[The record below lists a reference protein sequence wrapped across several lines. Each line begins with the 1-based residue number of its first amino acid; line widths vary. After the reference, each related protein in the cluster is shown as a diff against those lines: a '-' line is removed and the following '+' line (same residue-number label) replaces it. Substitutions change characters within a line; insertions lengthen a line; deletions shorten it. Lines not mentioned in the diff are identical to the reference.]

1 MRTVVNSTPGATIVS
16 SMSLEI
22 EIARA
27 AETLARGGVLAIPTD
42 TLYGLAADALN
53 TDALD
58 RVYVAKGR
66 PADMPL
72 PVLVSGWEQAL
83 QVTAVAPD
91 TESLA
96 RRLAESY
103 WPGSLTMVLPAAPG
117 LPERLTAGRDT
128 VAVRMPDHPVPLALA
143 ETLGR
148 PITGTS
154 ANRSGEPDITD
165 PDELRRILA
174 PRVDGIIVSGP
185 KPVGG
190 ASTIVTVSGDGVSL
204 LREGVLPYAQVLAT
218 IKTAG
223 PVEQ

>member
-1 MRTVVNSTPGATIVS
+1 MDFQT
-16 SMSLEI
+16 

-27 AETLARGGVLAIPTD
+27 AEILATGGVLAIPTD

-53 TDALD
+53 PNALE
-58 RVYVAKGR
+58 RVYAAKGR

-72 PVLVSGWEQAL
+72 PVLVSGWEQAI
-83 QVTAVAPD
+83 QVAVVSPD
-91 TESLA
+91 SETLA
-96 RRLAESY
+96 RRLAETY
-103 WPGSLTMVLPAAPG
+103 WPGSLTLVLPAAPG
-117 LPERLTAGRDT
+117 LPQRLTAGRDT

-143 ETLGR
+143 AALGR

-190 ASTIVTVSGDGVSL
+190 ASTIVAVASDGISL
-204 LREGVLPYAQVLAT
+204 LREGVLPYERVLAT
-218 IKTAG
+218 LESFGTVG
-223 PVEQ
+223 

>member
-1 MRTVVNSTPGATIVS
+1 MDFQT
-16 SMSLEI
+16 EI
-22 EIARA
+22 RRA
-27 AETLARGGVLAIPTD
+27 VATLARGGVLAIPTD

-53 TDALD
+53 PDALD
-58 RVYVAKGR
+58 HVYAAKGR

-83 QVTAVAPD
+83 QVAVVSPD
-91 TESLA
+91 CELFA
-96 RRLAESY
+96 QRLAETY

-143 ETLGR
+143 DALGC

-190 ASTIVTVSGDGVSL
+190 ASTIVTVSADGISL
-204 LREGVLPYAQVLAT
+204 LREGVLPYAQVRASLGT
-218 IKTAG
+218 VG
-223 PVEQ
+223 PVE

>member
-1 MRTVVNSTPGATIVS
+1 MNFQT
-16 SMSLEI
+16 EI
-22 EIARA
+22 SRA
-27 AETLARGGVLAIPTD
+27 AETLAQGGVLAIPTD

-53 TDALD
+53 PDALD
-58 RVYVAKGR
+58 RVYIAKGR

-72 PVLVSGWEQAL
+72 PVLVSGWEQSV
-83 QVTAVAPD
+83 QVATVSPEIE
-91 TESLA
+91 TLA
-96 RRLAESY
+96 RRLAETY

-117 LPERLTAGRDT
+117 LPSRLTAGRNT

-154 ANRSGEPDITD
+154 ANRSGEPDITN

-174 PRVDGIIVSGP
+174 TRVDGIIVSGP

-190 ASTIVTVSGDGVSL
+190 ASTIVAVTASGLSL
-204 LREGVLPYAQVLAT
+204 LREGVLPYDRVCETLET
-218 IKTAG
+218 ME
-223 PVEQ
+223 PVE

>member
-1 MRTVVNSTPGATIVS
+1 MNFQT
-16 SMSLEI
+16 EI
-22 EIARA
+22 SRA
-27 AETLARGGVLAIPTD
+27 AETLAQGGVLAIPTD

-53 TDALD
+53 PDALD
-58 RVYVAKGR
+58 RVYAAKGR

-83 QVTAVAPD
+83 QVVEVSPES
-91 TESLA
+91 ESLA
-96 RRLAESY
+96 RRLAETY
-103 WPGSLTMVLPAAPG
+103 WPGSLTLVLPAVPG

-143 ETLGR
+143 AVLGR

-154 ANRSGEPDITD
+154 ANRSGEPDIVD
-165 PDELRRILA
+165 PDELYRVLA

-190 ASTIVTVSGDGVSL
+190 ASTIVAVSGDGISL
-204 LREGVLPYAQVLAT
+204 LREGILPYERVLAT
-218 IKTAG
+218 LETIG
-223 PVEQ
+223 PVD

>member
-1 MRTVVNSTPGATIVS
+1 MDSRA
-16 SMSLEI
+16 

-27 AETLARGGVLAIPTD
+27 AEVLSGGGVVAIPTD

-53 TDALD
+53 PDAVE

-72 PVLVSGWEQAL
+72 PVLVSGWEQAT
-83 QVTAVAPD
+83 QVAAVPAD
-91 TESLA
+91 TQPVARKLA
-96 RRLAESY
+96 DAY

-128 VAVRMPDHPVPLALA
+128 IAVRMPDHPAPLALA
-143 ETLGR
+143 KALGR

-165 PDELRRILA
+165 PDELQRIIGS
-174 PRVDGIIVSGP
+174 RVDGIIATGP
-185 KPVGG
+185 PPQGT
-190 ASTIVTVSGDGVSL
+190 ASTIVAVSAGHVAL
-204 LREGVLPYAQVLAT
+204 LREGALPYEEILAT
-218 IKTAG
+218 VGLTEA
-223 PVEQ
+223 PR

>member
-1 MRTVVNSTPGATIVS
+1 MPDADLPDGGTIALR
-16 SMSLEI
+16 MDFQTEI
-22 EIARA
+22 NRA
-27 AETLARGGVLAIPTD
+27 ADTLARGGVLAIPTD

-53 TDALD
+53 PDALD
-58 RVYVAKGR
+58 RVYAAKGR

-83 QVTAVAPD
+83 QVTVVSPD
-91 TESLA
+91 AELIT
-96 RRLAESY
+96 RRLAETY

-128 VAVRMPDHPVPLALA
+128 VAVRMPDHPVPLDLA
-143 ETLGR
+143 KTLGR

-190 ASTIVTVSGDGVSL
+190 ASTIVAVSGDGIRL
-204 LREGVLPYAQVLAT
+204 LREGVLPYEHVCVTLET
-218 IKTAG
+218 G
-223 PVEQ
+223 RPVD

>member
-1 MRTVVNSTPGATIVS
+1 MNFQT
-16 SMSLEI
+16 EI
-22 EIARA
+22 TRA
-27 AETLARGGVLAIPTD
+27 AEALAQGGVLAIPTD

-53 TDALD
+53 PDALD
-58 RVYVAKGR
+58 RVYAAKGR

-83 QVTAVAPD
+83 QVVEVSP
-91 TESLA
+91 ESELLA
-96 RRLAESY
+96 RRLAEIY
-103 WPGSLTMVLPAAPG
+103 WPGSLTMVLPAVPG

-143 ETLGR
+143 AALGR

-190 ASTIVTVSGDGVSL
+190 ASTIVAVSADGTSL
-204 LREGVLPYAQVLAT
+204 LREGILPYERVLASLET
-218 IKTAG
+218 IG
-223 PVEQ
+223 QVD

>member
-1 MRTVVNSTPGATIVS
+1 MDFQT
-16 SMSLEI
+16 EI
-22 EIARA
+22 SRA
-27 AETLARGGVLAIPTD
+27 VETLSRGGVLAIPTD

-53 TDALD
+53 PDALD
-58 RVYVAKGR
+58 RVYAAKGR

-72 PVLVSGWEQAL
+72 PVLVSGWEHVL
-83 QVTAVAPD
+83 QVAAVSPD
-91 TESLA
+91 SELIVL
-96 RRLAESY
+96 RLAETY

-117 LPERLTAGRDT
+117 LPQRLTAGRDT

-143 ETLGR
+143 RALGR

-165 PDELRRILA
+165 PEELRRILA

-190 ASTIVTVSGDGVSL
+190 ASTIVAITGGDVSL
-204 LREGVLPYAQVLAT
+204 LREGVLPYEQVLAALET
-218 IKTAG
+218 VE
-223 PVEQ
+223 PVE

>member
-1 MRTVVNSTPGATIVS
+1 MDFQT
-16 SMSLEI
+16 EI
-22 EIARA
+22 TRA
-27 AETLARGGVLAIPTD
+27 AETLAQGGVLAIPTD

-53 TDALD
+53 PDALD
-58 RVYVAKGR
+58 RVYAAKGR

-72 PVLVSGWEQAL
+72 PVLVAGWEQTL
-83 QVTAVAPD
+83 QVAAVSAD
-91 TESLA
+91 GELLA
-96 RRLAESY
+96 RHLAEAY
-103 WPGSLTMVLPAAPG
+103 WPGSLTMVLTAAPG

-143 ETLGR
+143 AALGR

-190 ASTIVTVSGDGVSL
+190 ASTIVTVSGDGISL
-204 LREGVLPYAQVLAT
+204 LREGILPYERVLAT
-218 IKTAG
+218 LETVG
-223 PVEQ
+223 PVD

>member
-1 MRTVVNSTPGATIVS
+1 MNFQT
-16 SMSLEI
+16 EI
-22 EIARA
+22 NRA
-27 AETLARGGVLAIPTD
+27 AETLAQGGVLAIPTD
-42 TLYGLAADALN
+42 TLYGLAADALSP
-53 TDALD
+53 DALD
-58 RVYVAKGR
+58 RVYAAKGR

-83 QVTAVAPD
+83 QVVSVSPEA
-91 TESLA
+91 ELLA
-96 RRLAESY
+96 GRLAEAY
-103 WPGSLTMVLPAAPG
+103 WPGSLTMVLPAIPG

-143 ETLGR
+143 TALGR

-165 PDELRRILA
+165 PDELRRVLA

-190 ASTIVTVSGDGVSL
+190 ASTIVAVSSDGISL
-204 LREGVLPYAQVLAT
+204 LREGVLPYERVLAT
-218 IKTAG
+218 LETVG
-223 PVEQ
+223 PVD

>member
-1 MRTVVNSTPGATIVS
+1 MDFQT
-16 SMSLEI
+16 EI
-22 EIARA
+22 TRA
-27 AETLARGGVLAIPTD
+27 ADTLALGGVLAIPTD

-53 TDALD
+53 PDALD
-58 RVYVAKGR
+58 RVYAAKGR

-72 PVLVSGWEQAL
+72 PVLVVGWEHTL
-83 QVTAVAPD
+83 QVAAVSAD
-91 TESLA
+91 IESLA
-96 RRLAESY
+96 RRLANAY

-143 ETLGR
+143 AALGR

-165 PDELRRILA
+165 PDQLRRILA
-174 PRVDGIIVSGP
+174 PRVDGIIVCGP

-190 ASTIVTVSGDGVSL
+190 ASTIVAVSGDGISL
-204 LREGVLPYAQVLAT
+204 LREGVLPYECVLAT
-218 IKTAG
+218 LETGG
-223 PVEQ
+223 PVD

>member
-1 MRTVVNSTPGATIVS
+1 MDFQTEIRRAT
-16 SMSLEI
+16 
-22 EIARA
+22 
-27 AETLARGGVLAIPTD
+27 ETLARGGVLAIPTD

-53 TDALD
+53 PDALD
-58 RVYVAKGR
+58 RVYAAKGR

-83 QVTAVAPD
+83 QVAAASPD
-91 TESLA
+91 TELLA
-96 RRLAESY
+96 HRLADTY
-103 WPGSLTMVLPAAPG
+103 WPGSLTMVLPAVPG

-143 ETLGR
+143 QALGR

-174 PRVDGIIVSGP
+174 PRVDGIIVSRP
-185 KPVGG
+185 
-190 ASTIVTVSGDGVSL
+190 
-204 LREGVLPYAQVLAT
+204 
-218 IKTAG
+218 
-223 PVEQ
+223 

>member
-1 MRTVVNSTPGATIVS
+1 MDFQT
-16 SMSLEI
+16 EI
-22 EIARA
+22 TRA
-27 AETLARGGVLAIPTD
+27 AETLAQGGVLAIPTD

-53 TDALD
+53 PDALD
-58 RVYVAKGR
+58 RVYTAKGR

-72 PVLVSGWEQAL
+72 PVLVAGWEQTL
-83 QVTAVAPD
+83 QVAAMSANG
-91 TESLA
+91 ELLA
-96 RRLAESY
+96 RQLAEAY
-103 WPGSLTMVLPAAPG
+103 WPGSLTMVLPATPG

-128 VAVRMPDHPVPLALA
+128 VAVRTPDHPVPLALA
-143 ETLGR
+143 AALGR

-190 ASTIVTVSGDGVSL
+190 ASTIIAVSGDGISL
-204 LREGVLPYAQVLAT
+204 LREGILPYERVLAT
-218 IKTAG
+218 LEAG
-223 PVEQ
+223 GQVD